1 MKSQATH
8 VIAGAA
14 IASPL
19 WTELLLKTSYYAGVF
34 MPIFGAIWLL
44 TQIVRAWRKTVTSWW
59 SKRND

>member
-1 MKSQATH
+1 MKDQATH

-19 WTELLLKTSYYAGVF
+19 WTELLLDVSYYAGII

-44 TQIVRAWRKTVTSWW
+44 TQIVRAWREPVKNWW
-59 SKRND
+59 SKKDD

>member
-1 MKSQATH
+1 MKDQATH

-19 WTELLLKTSYYAGVF
+19 WTELLLDVSYYAGII

-44 TQIVRAWRKTVTSWW
+44 TQIIRAWREPVINWW
-59 SKRND
+59 SKRDD